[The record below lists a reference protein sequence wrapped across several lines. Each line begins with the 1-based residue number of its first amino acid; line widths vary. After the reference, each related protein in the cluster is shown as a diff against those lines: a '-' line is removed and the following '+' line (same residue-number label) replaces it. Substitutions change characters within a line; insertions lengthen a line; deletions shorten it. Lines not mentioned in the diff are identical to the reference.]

1 MKLEEEKI
9 SFIYENVS
17 AIFPLNLIV
26 SNFRNSI
33 SISKRFN
40 TVELPELIKEE
51 EKEIAKR
58 LASILAKRDKEIVY
72 HIESSKGLRYMGF
85 GVYDKEGYQGA
96 LVFGPYLDDIIPSVL
111 MEEGEKFFYESITVI
126 NKSQEKAI
134 ANIVA
139 TLINTGNIT
148 KAALEE
154 DDRNL
159 GVRRFNYTIDD
170 YEKNLAWIKK
180 MYKTERQLLHYV
192 SQGNK
197 DIALELF
204 NTDSYERINQ
214 INRFPEKPIR
224 NVKNLAIV
232 FNTLLRK
239 SIESEGIDE
248 YFIHKTSE
256 NFAIKIENSLTIREL
271 INLMSDMVADYCD
284 LVNEYNTRVY
294 SELVSNA
301 ITYIKLNFKKEISLN
316 NIAKELFIHP
326 TYLAKKFK
334 QETEKTVSE
343 YVNEI
348 RIKEAQ
354 FIIMVTEFKIEDIAY
369 YVGYNDKKYFSK
381 TFKKVTGVSPSEYR
395 KFNKEEV

>member
-1 MKLEEEKI
+1 MKLGEEKI
-9 SFIYENVS
+9 SFIYENVN

-26 SNFRNSI
+26 SNFRSDI
-33 SISKRFN
+33 IKRLN
-40 TVELPELIKEE
+40 VIEIHEIIKEE
-51 EKEIAKR
+51 EKEIVKR
-58 LASILAKRDKEIVY
+58 IIDILSSRGKETVY

-85 GVYDKEGYQGA
+85 GVYERKIFQGA
-96 LVFGPYLDDIIPSVL
+96 LLLGPYLGDIIPGVTL
-111 MEEGEKFFYESITVI
+111 DEENRFFYEGITVI
-126 NKSQEKAI
+126 NKLQEKAI
-134 ANIVA
+134 ANIV
-139 TLINTGNIT
+139 TTIINSQEVTQ
-148 KAALEE
+148 ALLEE
-154 DDRNL
+154 DDKNL
-159 GVRRFNYTIDD
+159 GVRRFNYTLDD
-170 YEKNLAWIKK
+170 YEKDLTWIKK
-180 MYKTERQLLHYV
+180 MYKMERQLLHYV

-197 DIALELF
+197 DIALEIV

-271 INLMSDMVADYCD
+271 INLMTDMVADYCD

-294 SELVSNA
+294 SELVSHA
-301 ITYIKLNFKKEISLN
+301 ITYIKLNFKKDISLTT
-316 NIAKELFIHP
+316 IAKELFIHP

-334 QETEKTVSE
+334 QETGKTVSE
-343 YVNEI
+343 FVNEI

-354 FIIMVTEFKIEDIAY
+354 FIIMATEFKIEDIAY

-381 TFKKVTGVSPSEYR
+381 IFKRISGVSPSEYR
-395 KFNKEEV
+395 KFNKAEK

>member
-9 SFIYENVS
+9 RFIYENVN
-17 AIFPLNLIV
+17 AIFPLNIIV
-26 SNFRNSI
+26 SNFRSDI
-33 SISKRFN
+33 IKRLN
-40 TVELPELIKEE
+40 VIELHEIIKEE
-51 EKEIAKR
+51 EKEIVKR
-58 LASILAKRDKEIVY
+58 IIDVLSSRDKETVY
-72 HIESSKGLRYMGF
+72 HIESSKGLRYMGL
-85 GVYDKEGYQGA
+85 GVYECKVFQGA
-96 LVFGPYLDDIIPSVL
+96 ILLGPYLGDIIPGVIL
-111 MEEGEKFFYESITVI
+111 EEGNRFFYEGITVI
-126 NKSQEKAI
+126 NKLQEKAI
-134 ANIVA
+134 ANIV
-139 TLINTGNIT
+139 TTIINSQEVTQ
-148 KAALEE
+148 ALLEE
-154 DDRNL
+154 DDKNL
-159 GVRRFNYTIDD
+159 GVRRFNYTLDD
-170 YEKNLAWIKK
+170 YEKDLTWIKK
-180 MYKTERQLLHYV
+180 MYKMERQLLHYV

-197 DIALELF
+197 EIALEIV

-301 ITYIKLNFKKEISLN
+301 ITYIKLNFKKDISLTT
-316 NIAKELFIHP
+316 IAKELFIHP

-334 QETEKTVSE
+334 QETGKTVSE
-343 YVNEI
+343 FVNEI

-354 FIIMVTEFKIEDIAY
+354 FIIMATEFKIEDIAY

-381 TFKKVTGVSPSEYR
+381 IFKRISGVSPSEYR
-395 KFNKEEV
+395 KFNKAEK

>member
-9 SFIYENVS
+9 SFIHENVS

-26 SNFRNSI
+26 SNFRN

-58 LASILAKRDKEIVY
+58 LVSILAKRDKEIVY

-96 LVFGPYLDDIIPSVL
+96 LVLGPYLDDIIPSVL

-148 KAALEE
+148 KSALEE

-159 GVRRFNYTIDD
+159 GVRRFNYTLDD

-214 INRFPEKPIR
+214 FNRFPEKPIR
-224 NVKNLAIV
+224 NVKN
-232 FNTLLRK
+232 
-239 SIESEGIDE
+239 
-248 YFIHKTSE
+248 
-256 NFAIKIENSLTIREL
+256 
-271 INLMSDMVADYCD
+271 
-284 LVNEYNTRVY
+284 
-294 SELVSNA
+294 
-301 ITYIKLNFKKEISLN
+301 
-316 NIAKELFIHP
+316 
-326 TYLAKKFK
+326 
-334 QETEKTVSE
+334 
-343 YVNEI
+343 
-348 RIKEAQ
+348 
-354 FIIMVTEFKIEDIAY
+354 
-369 YVGYNDKKYFSK
+369 
-381 TFKKVTGVSPSEYR
+381 
-395 KFNKEEV
+395 

>member
-1 MKLEEEKI
+1 MKLEEENI
-9 SFIYENVS
+9 SFIHENVN

-33 SISKRFN
+33 NKVFN
-40 TVELPELIKEE
+40 TIELPELIKEE
-51 EKEIAKR
+51 EKEIARR
-58 LASILAKRDKEIVY
+58 LTSILSKRDKEIVY

-85 GVYDKEGYQGA
+85 GIYEEETYQGV
-96 LVFGPYLDDIIPSVL
+96 LVLGPYLDDIIPSVL
-111 MEEGEKFFYESITVI
+111 LEEEERFFYEGITVI
-126 NKSQEKAI
+126 NKSQEKSI

-139 TLINTGNIT
+139 TLINSRNVT
-148 KAALEE
+148 KAVLEE

-159 GVRRFNYTIDD
+159 GVRRFNYTLDD

-197 DIALELF
+197 DIALELV
-204 NTDSYERINQ
+204 NTDSYERVNQ

-224 NVKNLAIV
+224 NVKNLSIV

-239 SIESEGIDE
+239 SIEGEGIDE

-271 INLMSDMVADYCD
+271 MSLMSDMVSDYCD
-284 LVNEYNTRVY
+284 LVKEYNTRVY

-301 ITYIKLNFKKEISLN
+301 ITFIKLNFKKEISLN
-316 NIAKELFIHP
+316 NIARELFIHP
-326 TYLAKKFK
+326 TY
-334 QETEKTVSE
+334 
-343 YVNEI
+343 
-348 RIKEAQ
+348 
-354 FIIMVTEFKIEDIAY
+354 
-369 YVGYNDKKYFSK
+369 
-381 TFKKVTGVSPSEYR
+381 
-395 KFNKEEV
+395 